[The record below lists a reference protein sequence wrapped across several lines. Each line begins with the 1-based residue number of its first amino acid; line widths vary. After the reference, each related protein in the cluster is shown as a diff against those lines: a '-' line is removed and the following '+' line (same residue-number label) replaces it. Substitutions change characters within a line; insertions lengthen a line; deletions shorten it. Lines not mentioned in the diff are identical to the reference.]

1 MLGGEDAA
9 SQVSYRDGVTESE
22 AAESGSES
30 RSGSGLAVFVV
41 LVQTIGTTI
50 DHWSI
55 APLPLLAYVLLAF
68 GGLVL
73 GDRFRNPGFAVV
85 ASAAA
90 TVVYGLLHYPGG
102 VTTLFALAAALM
114 SAARAGH
121 HKLAWTGALAAYL
134 AWIIG
139 SGASFHH
146 GLVLAVQGFVLGV
159 VFEIVASILPMVGG
173 LLKEQE
179 RLSSEKSLRHA
190 SEERLRIAQE
200 LHDVVGHHLS
210 LINVRAS
217 VGLHLMDRQ
226 PEQARTALE
235 TIKQASAEALSDVQY
250 VLNALE
256 PSDQAA
262 PRAPAPGLA
271 RLDELTA
278 DPGVAVRTVITGR
291 ARQLP
296 AKVDLAAY
304 RIVQEALTNVRR
316 HAGPGV
322 TADIVISYGDDG
334 MLRVQVD
341 DDGGGHMSFLPPHS
355 AGNGIGGMRERAK
368 VLGGELEAG
377 PQPGGGWRV
386 AARIPMPDAEGEPAS
401 VSDALPSGES
411 AELSGPPEDA
421 A

>member
-1 MLGGEDAA
+1 M
-9 SQVSYRDGVTESE
+9 TEAE
-22 AAESGSES
+22 AADAGGSES
-30 RSGSGLAVFVV
+30 RSGARLAVLVA

-50 DHWSI
+50 DHWST
-55 APLPLLAYVLLAF
+55 APLPLAAYVLLAL

-73 GDRFRNPGFAVV
+73 AHRFRSPGFAVV

-90 TVVYGLLHYPGG
+90 TVAYGLLHYPGG
-102 VTTLFALAAALM
+102 VTTFFALAAALM
-114 SAARAGH
+114 SAVRGGH
-121 HKLAWTGALAAYL
+121 HKLAWTSAFAAYL

-139 SGASFHH
+139 SRASFDHAA
-146 GLVLAVQGFVLGV
+146 VLAAQSLALGV
-159 VFEIVASILPMVGG
+159 LMEIVASILPMIGG
-173 LLKEQE
+173 LAQEQQ
-179 RLSSEKSLRHA
+179 RLSAEKGLRQA

-278 DPGVAVRTVITGR
+278 DPGVVVRTVITGQPR
-291 ARQLP
+291 PLP

-316 HAGPGV
+316 HAGPGA
-322 TADIVISYGDDG
+322 TADIMISYGDDG
-334 MLRVQVD
+334 MLTVQVD
-341 DDGGGHMSFLPPHS
+341 DDGGGRMSFMPFHS

-368 VLGGELEAG
+368 LLGGELVAG

-386 AARIPMPDAEGEPAS
+386 AARIPMPAEPESGSES
-401 VSDALPSGES
+401 VNDALPSADSGSES
-411 AELSGPPEDA
+411 PEDA

>member
-1 MLGGEDAA
+1 
-9 SQVSYRDGVTESE
+9 
-22 AAESGSES
+22 
-30 RSGSGLAVFVV
+30 LAVLVV
-41 LVQTIGTTI
+41 LVQTIGTTL
-50 DHWSI
+50 DHWST
-55 APLPLLAYVLLAF
+55 APLPLPAYALLAL

-73 GDRFRNPGFAVV
+73 ARRFRSPGFAVV
-85 ASAAA
+85 VSAAT
-90 TVVYGLLHYPGG
+90 TVAYGLLHYPGG
-102 VTTLFALAAALM
+102 VMALFALVAAMM
-114 SAARAGH
+114 SAIRAGR
-121 HKLAWTGALAAYL
+121 HKLAWTSALAAYL
-134 AWIIG
+134 VWIIG
-139 SGASFHH
+139 SHASLHH
-146 GLVLAVQGFVLGV
+146 GVVLAAQGFALGLLL
-159 VFEIVASILPMVGG
+159 EIVAAILPMLGEQV
-173 LLKEQE
+173 KEQE
-179 RLSSEKSLRHA
+179 RLSAEKGLRQA

-256 PSDQAA
+256 PGDQAA

-278 DPGVAVRTVITGR
+278 DPGLAVRTVITGR
-291 ARQLP
+291 VRALP

-316 HAGPGV
+316 HAGPGA
-322 TADIVISYGDDG
+322 TADIVVSYGDDG
-334 MLRVQVD
+334 VLTVQVD
-341 DDGGGHMSFLPPHS
+341 DDGGGHLSFMPFHS

-368 VLGGELEAG
+368 LLGGELTAG

-386 AARIPMPDAEGEPAS
+386 AARIPLPAEPEHESQA
-401 VSDALPSGES
+401 VSDALPCPDSDS
-411 AELSGPPEDA
+411 DSVPTQDA